1 MILRQL
7 IGGSAAAI
15 VGAGTILASVAVAQ
29 AAMLPVP
36 QYATPYVQHIDC
48 AVGAHLGP
56 LGACV
61 VGNDDNRAPAMV
73 EHRSAD
79 VPDRHDAGGCD
90 TKSVTRNSDT
100 GNSET
105 KTKTNC

>member
-1 MILRQL
+1 
-7 IGGSAAAI
+7 
-15 VGAGTILASVAVAQ
+15 
-29 AAMLPVP
+29 MLPVP
-36 QYATPYVQHIDC
+36 RYAASYVQHVDC

-56 LGACV
+56 LGACI
-61 VGNDDNRAPAMV
+61 VGNDDNGAPAMV

-79 VPDRHDAGGCD
+79 VPDQRDTNGCAS
-90 TKSVTRNSDT
+90 KSVTRTDDT

>member
-15 VGAGTILASVAVAQ
+15 VGAGTILASVTVAQ

-36 QYATPYVQHIDC
+36 HYATPSVHQIDC

-56 LGACV
+56 LGACI
-61 VGNDDNRAPAMV
+61 VGNDDNRAPAVV

-79 VPDRHDAGGCD
+79 VPDHHDAGGCA
-90 TKSVTRNSDT
+90 TKSVNRTDDT

>member
-1 MILRQL
+1 MILRHL

-15 VGAGTILASVAVAQ
+15 VGAGTILASVVSAQ

-36 QYATPYVQHIDC
+36 HYAAPSVHQIDC
-48 AVGAHLGP
+48 AVGAHIGP

-61 VGNDDNRAPAMV
+61 IGNDDPPPVVVERRAV
-73 EHRSAD
+73 
-79 VPDRHDAGGCD
+79 DAPPPNAGDGCA
-90 TKSVTRNSDT
+90 TKSVTRTDDM

>member
-7 IGGSAAAI
+7 IGGLAAAI
-15 VGAGTILASVAVAQ
+15 VGAGMILASAQ

-36 QYATPYVQHIDC
+36 HYATPSVHQIDC

-56 LGACV
+56 LGACI
-61 VGNDDNRAPAMV
+61 GGSDDNHRAPDMV

-79 VPDRHDAGGCD
+79 VPDHRDAGGCA
-90 TKSVTRNSDT
+90 TKSVTRT
-100 GNSET
+100 GDQGGSET